1 MAFHAGF
8 VPHVLQAVLDLVEHV
23 LRVEVDGR
31 GRRASLRF
39 AARSGFSELVGV
51 TGHLLQ
57 EHHVAAEPVERFRVD
72 AAAVPAERPWCLDL
86 SAAAVLAWFG
96 GDEHYVET
104 LHVPA
109 MMVLW

>member
-1 MAFHAGF
+1 
-8 VPHVLQAVLDLVEHV
+8 
-23 LRVEVDGR
+23 
-31 GRRASLRF
+31 
-39 AARSGFSELVGV
+39 
-51 TGHLLQ
+51 LQ

-109 MMVLW
+109 IMVLGERALHLFGGGFRFFTLNSVFLR

>member
-1 MAFHAGF
+1 M
-8 VPHVLQAVLDLVEHV
+8 
-23 LRVEVDGR
+23 
-31 GRRASLRF
+31 
-39 AARSGFSELVGV
+39 
-51 TGHLLQ
+51 
-57 EHHVAAEPVERFRVD
+57 AEPVERFRVD

-109 MMVLW
+109 IMVLGERALRLLVEGFVLSFVGFSVFTLNSVMYSRVFIGIFSD